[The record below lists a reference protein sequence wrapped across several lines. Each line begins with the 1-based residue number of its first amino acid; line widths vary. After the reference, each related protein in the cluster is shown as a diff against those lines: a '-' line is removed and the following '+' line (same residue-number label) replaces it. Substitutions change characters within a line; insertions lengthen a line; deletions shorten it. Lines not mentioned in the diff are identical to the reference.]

1 MDEEARE
8 MSRLAAKAADM
19 SSHAAVAAQRSR
31 RAAEAARRSR
41 RAVDVADWSGHA
53 AEAAEMSRRAAEAA
67 GRSRR
72 AVAARENFSRAGEDS
87 YRRMH
92 AIVHSQMDQISSWAR
107 MQDEATSVIRQ
118 LGEGNAKLR
127 GECDLLRA
135 KIAGRAKQEEET
147 AAVLQRTGVIIKK
160 LMDENAMLR
169 IERKQAGGG
178 IHGCC
183 QAMY

>member
-1 MDEEARE
+1 MEEEARE
-8 MSRLAAKAADM
+8 MSRLSAKAADM
-19 SSHAAVAAQRSR
+19 SSCAAVAAQ
-31 RAAEAARRSR
+31 RSR

-92 AIVHSQMDQISSWAR
+92 AIVHSQMDQISGWAR
-107 MQDEATSVIRQ
+107 MQDEATRVIRQ

-127 GECDLLRA
+127 GECDQLRA
-135 KIAGRAKQEEET
+135 KIAGRAK
-147 AAVLQRTGVIIKK
+147 
-160 LMDENAMLR
+160 
-169 IERKQAGGG
+169 
-178 IHGCC
+178 
-183 QAMY
+183 